1 MKKNQKSVTIWL
13 TDAEHDAL
21 TALASAQKKTVS
33 AYATTQVRAQL
44 NAPDHEDK
52 PTTEDLFEL
61 QKETNATIKKIQ
73 EGLCYAALKL
83 IQKGSNPIFE
93 TDKEAHE
100 WVLMNVGRKE

>member
-1 MKKNQKSVTIWL
+1 MKKNQKSVTSWL

-21 TALASAQKKTVS
+21 TALASAQKKTVT
-33 AYATTQVRAQL
+33 AYTTALLRLHL
-44 NAPDHEDK
+44 NEPKHEDK
-52 PTTEDLFEL
+52 PTTDDLLDL
-61 QKETNATIKKIQ
+61 QKETQATLKKIQ

-83 IQKGSNPIFE
+83 IQKGSNPLFE